1 MNARLFLKS
10 ALATLVLGTA
20 GATATHAQQPSL
32 LNPLTWF
39 NQPTYRPTQSC
50 PTGTCPNVRPVS
62 YQTNYAPAVANTY
75 YYPQQGYSQPAYNQ
89 ANYVQPVNAY
99 PNAVGVNPSCP
110 NGICPTGQCVNGQ
123 CPTGACPNGNCNM
136 NCVNGQCFPVT
147 APVYAPNGNYYAPT
161 GAATSPY
168 YTSQTQPVNY
178 TTQPIYSPTATQ
190 PVWTNPNPN
199 VNVNP
204 AYVPPFRG
212 RAADLPMEYGVNYR

>member
-10 ALATLVLGTA
+10 ALATLLLGTA

-39 NQPTYRPTQSC
+39 NQPTYRQSC

-110 NGICPTGQCVNGQ
+110 NSICPTGQCVNGQ

-136 NCVNGQCFPVT
+136 NCVNGQCFPAT
-147 APVYAPNGNYYAPT
+147 TPVYAPNGNYYGPT

-178 TTQPIYSPTATQ
+178 TTQPIQYPTATQ
-190 PVWTNPNPN
+190 PVWTNPS